1 MKQTKTRRC
10 IVLGFG
16 GVAKSSI
23 PIIINNKIPIS
34 EFIVIDRLKISD
46 KDLKL
51 FFGNE
56 KVKVINDEFPYK
68 EIYNK
73 LEKVFLDDDI
83 VFRFFRMF

>member
-34 EFIVIDRLKISD
+34 EFVVIDRLKIAN

-51 FFGNE
+51 FQSQKKKAKTKLKKIQNL
-56 KVKVINDEFPYK
+56 
-68 EIYNK
+68 IY
-73 LEKVFLDDDI
+73 
-83 VFRFFRMF
+83 